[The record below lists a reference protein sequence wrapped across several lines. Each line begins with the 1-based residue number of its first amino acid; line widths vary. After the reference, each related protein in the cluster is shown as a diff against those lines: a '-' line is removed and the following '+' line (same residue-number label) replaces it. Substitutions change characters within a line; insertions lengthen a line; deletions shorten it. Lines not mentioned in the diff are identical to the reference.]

1 MNTYDFNQ
9 HKNHRKEILAIDN
22 EEIES
27 MFGYFFKMPM
37 NMTPVVDEN
46 SHVTGYTA
54 MPGKPEFFGEAD
66 IASLAANVWDRCYR
80 GRVFAEPVGILI
92 SFMSCFSEQ
101 QEIDAELRAASQSP
115 ENKVAPVVAEFK
127 SALTRLLNKQEAAII
142 LGVSEKT
149 LDNWASSK
157 TVDLGYVKVG
167 RLRKYRESDLQEFID
182 GNLHGGAT
190 V

>member
-1 MNTYDFNQ
+1 MMDATRFTT
-9 HKNHRKEILAIDN
+9 KKPLN
-22 EEIES
+22 E
-27 MFGYFFKMPM
+27 
-37 NMTPVVDEN
+37 
-46 SHVTGYTA
+46 
-54 MPGKPEFFGEAD
+54 
-66 IASLAANVWDRCYR
+66 
-80 GRVFAEPVGILI
+80 
-92 SFMSCFSEQ
+92 
-101 QEIDAELRAASQSP
+101 
-115 ENKVAPVVAEFK
+115 VAPVVADFK
-127 SALTRLLNKQEAAII
+127 STLTRLLNKQEAALI